1 MGTTYG
7 IPMSARIEREK
18 DLEKER
24 GERESK
30 REGEESRQRQLIS
43 DIRLR
48 FSWRKSSLS
57 SSSLLLFFLLSLC
70 A

>member
-48 FSWRKSSLS
+48 FSWRKSSL
-57 SSSLLLFFLLSLC
+57 LLFFFLLSLC